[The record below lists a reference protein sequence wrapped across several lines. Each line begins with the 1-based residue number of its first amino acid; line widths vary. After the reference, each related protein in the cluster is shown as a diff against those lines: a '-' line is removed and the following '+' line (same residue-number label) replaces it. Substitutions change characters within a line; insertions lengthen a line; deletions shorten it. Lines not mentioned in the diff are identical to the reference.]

1 VRAHRQN
8 GAGLNAFA
16 LRRVGSKPFGNEPF
30 PRNTAASITSD
41 FRAVMPENFLHFLK
55 FSLDKTDASAI
66 MNNVQIE
73 VIE

>member
-1 VRAHRQN
+1 ME
-8 GAGLNAFA
+8 AF
-16 LRRVGSKPFGNEPF
+16 PC
-30 PRNTAASITSD
+30 NTTTPTTSD

-55 FSLDKTDASAI
+55 FSLDKTDANAI